1 MRTKGHL
8 TSGTILQ
15 ALEADKEHL
24 LVFCETCRFY
34 RQINW
39 KDLLA
44 LRLGDRIETLTG
56 RLRCERC
63 GQRPR
68 SVEAAAQSD
77 APGYVTK
84 CY

>member
-1 MRTKGHL
+1 MSKKGHL

-24 LVFCETCRFY
+24 LVFCEHCRFFK
-34 RQINW
+34 QVNW
-39 KDLLA
+39 TSLLA

-77 APGYVTK
+77 APGYSTK
-84 CY
+84 VY